1 MPYSEHF
8 TGHVTYDTIVLY
20 FVEYSLI
27 TIWEKSIYTHFSL
40 SLSVREGKPMF
51 EAKESYFYVEIIY
64 IDPPSS
70 IFLQVAFFVGV
81 Y

>member
-27 TIWEKSIYTHFSL
+27 TIWEKSIYPPFSLSL
-40 SLSVREGKPMF
+40 SLSVREGKLMF
-51 EAKESYFYVEIIY
+51 EAKESYFYVEII
-64 IDPPSS
+64 
-70 IFLQVAFFVGV
+70 
-81 Y
+81 